1 MWREWASWSFWRFW
15 LRPRWGDWV
24 PFWRSRTPTPLGR
37 ILYMDQSRLLAWNY
51 WRMQDNFLPCWG
63 GFWLK
68 DFAFRWQRHLSRGL
82 PLGTS
87 DPRRQILSD
96 LGWWNW
102 IMGRL
107 CRWRRRLVLLLPPGI
122 SDRSYI
128 RSDYIR
134 SMPTPSRAIFVWRPY
149 GSLLVVGPS
158 FSFGTAR
165 ARWQS
170 WAGRYFFD
178 AIEVPRNLFFCCW
191 ESLPRN
197 VSQSLEG
204 VVSSIW
210 LWRRGPLVIT
220 LWPWRRIDIKLR

>member
-1 MWREWASWSFWRFW
+1 
-15 LRPRWGDWV
+15 
-24 PFWRSRTPTPLGR
+24 
-37 ILYMDQSRLLAWNY
+37 MDQSRLLAWNS
-51 WRMQDNFLPCWG
+51 WRMQDHFLPCWG

-68 DFAFRWQRHLSRGL
+68 DFSFRWQRHLSWGL

-170 WAGRYFFD
+170 GAGTGRYF
-178 AIEVPRNLFFCCW
+178 
-191 ESLPRN
+191 SLLSKYLEIFSSVVGPRN

-204 VVSSIW
+204 MSD
-210 LWRRGPLVIT
+210 LNLTLEARPLGY
-220 LWPWRRIDIKLR
+220 